1 MKPFSEL
8 FTNNFFVITVVVNI
22 CTQSIDN
29 KAQEQYCYV
38 NIAFI
43 WKAQLGE
50 ILSERRSP
58 DFVKVKNCLLKLIG
72 YFKNKSVSDN

>member
-1 MKPFSEL
+1 MDLFNRQENPFL
-8 FTNNFFVITVVVNI
+8 FTYNYYVY
-22 CTQSIDN
+22 N
-29 KAQEQYCYV
+29 KAQEQYCFV

-72 YFKNKSVSDN
+72 YSKNKSVSDN